1 MYVFGNDW
9 DELGF
14 CGAGEGSRRIPW
26 PCQETMKQ
34 SSYLSKKIQIA
45 IEVPTETKKA
55 LGNNNKVHKT
65 TLLIPKDAKPCF
77 SCVSQPLFQFFSPY
91 VGLYAIPKGIN
102 RTLPH
107 VLSKQ
112 IRMPVGLNH
121 EIINRTF

>member
-1 MYVFGNDW
+1 MYVFGNDG

-14 CGAGEGSRRIPW
+14 CGAGEGRQRFPW
-26 PCQETMKQ
+26 PFQEPMKQ

-65 TLLIPKDAKPCF
+65 TLLIPKDATPCS
-77 SCVSQPLFQFFSPY
+77 SCVFQPLFHSFFPY

-102 RTLPH
+102 RTLPY
-107 VLSKQ
+107 
-112 IRMPVGLNH
+112 IYFC
-121 EIINRTF
+121 I